1 MTSSLTSKTIL
12 VVDDEAIARDNLAHI
27 LKKSGYQVLL
37 AADGNEAVAV
47 MKAQEVNLVITDLRM
62 KGKDGMGVLAETKR
76 LWPAAEVLMVTGYAS
91 LDTAIEAM
99 KQGAYHY
106 LAKPLNVKEL
116 QAIVVKAL
124 ERSAMQQELYR
135 LRQQIADTSE
145 TSKIIGG
152 SSKTV
157 ALREQISQVAQL
169 DCNVLILG
177 ETGTGKEL
185 VARTIH
191 DLSRRAGN
199 RIVSL
204 NCGAFSEDLMS
215 TELFGHERG
224 AFTGAE
230 KLKKGLL
237 EYAKGGT
244 VFFDEI
250 GELPLQM
257 QVKLLRVLQERT
269 LMRVGGAEEITID
282 IRVLAATNRNLKE
295 ASDEGSFR
303 KDLYYRLDVITIL
316 IPPLSDRRNDIPL
329 LASHFLQKH
338 AELGRTVPQLS
349 EMAVQRLKS
358 YDYPGNIRELENI
371 IQRVLITCRE
381 DVIEPYH
388 LEDDLGPETV
398 DTTISHE
405 QSWPSLENHEKQY
418 ILKVLDEVEGKRS
431 KAAEILGIDRVSLW
445 RKIKRYGLE
454 DPEF

>member
-1 MTSSLTSKTIL
+1 MTPSLLNKTIL

-27 LKKSGYQVLL
+27 LQKSGYHVLL
-37 AADGNEAVAV
+37 AADGNEAVTV
-47 MKAQEVNLVITDLRM
+47 MEGQEVNLVITDLRM
-62 KGKDGMGVLAETKR
+62 KGRDGMAVLAETKR
-76 LWPAAEVLMVTGYAS
+76 IWPAAEVLVVTGYAS

-99 KQGAYHY
+99 KKGAYHY
-106 LAKPLNVKEL
+106 LAKPLNVREL
-116 QAIVVKAL
+116 QAMVVKAL
-124 ERSAMQQELYR
+124 ERGAMQQELYQ
-135 LRQQIADTSE
+135 LRQQVADNSE
-145 TSKIIGG
+145 FSKIIGK

-191 DLSRRAGN
+191 DLSRRAGKK
-199 RIVSL
+199 IVSL
-204 NCGAFSEDLMS
+204 NCGGFSEDLMS
-215 TELFGHERG
+215 TELFGHEQG

-269 LMRVGGAEEITID
+269 LMRVGGAEEIPID

-295 ASDEGSFR
+295 ASDEGTFR

-316 IPPLSDRRNDIPL
+316 IPPLVERRNDIPL

-338 AELGRTVPQLS
+338 VEPGRTVPHLS
-349 EMAVQRLKS
+349 EMAVERLKS
-358 YDYPGNIRELENI
+358 YEYPGNIRELENI

-381 DVIEPYH
+381 DVIEPHH
-388 LEDDLGPETV
+388 LEDDIGAETV
-398 DTTISHE
+398 ITLISQE
-405 QSWPSLENHEKQY
+405 QSWPTLEDHEKQY

-445 RKIKRYGLE
+445 RKIKRYSLD
-454 DPEF
+454 DPDF

>member
-1 MTSSLTSKTIL
+1 MIMTFPTTNSTIL
-12 VVDDEAIARDNLAHI
+12 VVDDESIARDNLAHV
-27 LKKSGYQVLL
+27 LKKAGYQVVT
-37 AADGNEAVAV
+37 AEDGVEAVSI
-47 MKAQEVNLVITDLRM
+47 MEKREVNLVITDLRM
-62 KGKDGMGVLAETKR
+62 KGRDGMGVLAETKR
-76 LWPAAEVLMVTGYAS
+76 LWPAAEVIMVTGYAS

-99 KQGAYHY
+99 KKGAYHY
-106 LAKPLNVKEL
+106 LAKPLNVNEL
-116 QAIVVKAL
+116 KAVMMKAL

-135 LRQQIADTSE
+135 LRKQVADTSE
-145 TSKIIGG
+145 TSRIIGR
-152 SSKTV
+152 SSKTM
-157 ALREQISQVAQL
+157 ALKEQISQVAQL

-191 DLSRRAGN
+191 DLSRRSDN

-204 NCGAFSEDLMS
+204 NCGAFSEELIS
-215 TELFGHERG
+215 TELFGHEQG
-224 AFTGAE
+224 AFTGAQ
-230 KLKKGLL
+230 KKKKGLL

-269 LMRVGGAEEITID
+269 LMRVGGAEEIPVD

-316 IPPLSDRRNDIPL
+316 VPSLVERRNDIPL

-338 AELGRTVPQLS
+338 VETGRPVPQLS
-349 EMAVQRLKS
+349 DLAIEKLKS

-371 IQRVLITCRE
+371 IQRLLITCRE
-381 DVIEPYH
+381 DVIEPHH
-388 LEDDLGPETV
+388 LEEDIAGSETV
-398 DTTISHE
+398 AATKQH
-405 QSWPSLENHEKQY
+405 SWPTLEENEKDY
-418 ILKVLDEVEGKRS
+418 IIRVLDEVEGKRA

-454 DPEF
+454 D

>member
-1 MTSSLTSKTIL
+1 MTSSLMSKIIL
-12 VVDDEAIARDNLAHI
+12 VVDDEAIARENLAHI
-27 LKKSGYQVLL
+27 FANSGYQVLL
-37 AADGNEAVAV
+37 AADGNEAVTT
-47 MKAQEVNLVITDLRM
+47 MKAQEVNLVITDLKM
-62 KGKDGMGVLAETKR
+62 KGKDGMEVLAETKR
-76 LWPAAEVLMVTGYAS
+76 LWPAAEVLMVTGNAS
-91 LDTAIEAM
+91 LETAIEAM

-106 LAKPLNVKEL
+106 LPKPLNVKEL

-124 ERSAMQQELYR
+124 ERNSMQQELYR
-135 LRQQIADTSE
+135 LRQHIADTNE

-269 LMRVGGAEEITID
+269 LMRVGGAKEIPID
-282 IRVLAATNRNLKE
+282 IRVLAATNKNLKE
-295 ASDEGSFR
+295 ASDEGTFR

-316 IPPLSDRRNDIPL
+316 IPPLIERINDIPL

-338 AELGRTVPQLS
+338 TELGRNIPQLS
-349 EMAVQRLKS
+349 EIAIQRLKS

-371 IQRVLITCRE
+371 IQRVLISCRE
-381 DVIEPYH
+381 DVIEPHH

-398 DTTISHE
+398 AANTSQE
-405 QSWPSLENHEKQY
+405 QSWPNLENHEKQY
-418 ILKVLDEVEGKRS
+418 ILKVLEEVEGKRS

-445 RKIKRYGLE
+445 RKIKRYSLE

>member
-204 NCGAFSEDLMS
+204 NCGAFSI
-215 TELFGHERG
+215 
-224 AFTGAE
+224 AN
-230 KLKKGLL
+230 
-237 EYAKGGT
+237 
-244 VFFDEI
+244 
-250 GELPLQM
+250 
-257 QVKLLRVLQERT
+257 
-269 LMRVGGAEEITID
+269 TI
-282 IRVLAATNRNLKE
+282 VN
-295 ASDEGSFR
+295 SS
-303 KDLYYRLDVITIL
+303 
-316 IPPLSDRRNDIPL
+316 PP
-329 LASHFLQKH
+329 
-338 AELGRTVPQLS
+338 
-349 EMAVQRLKS
+349 
-358 YDYPGNIRELENI
+358 
-371 IQRVLITCRE
+371 
-381 DVIEPYH
+381 
-388 LEDDLGPETV
+388 
-398 DTTISHE
+398 
-405 QSWPSLENHEKQY
+405 
-418 ILKVLDEVEGKRS
+418 
-431 KAAEILGIDRVSLW
+431 
-445 RKIKRYGLE
+445 
-454 DPEF
+454 

>member
-1 MTSSLTSKTIL
+1 MNAVTANSTIL
-12 VVDDEAIARDNLAHI
+12 VVDDEVIARDNLAHI
-27 LKKSGYQVLL
+27 LTKAGYQVVT
-37 AADGNEAVAV
+37 AEDGVEAVSV
-47 MKAQEVNLVITDLRM
+47 MEDQEVNLVITDLRM
-62 KGKDGMGVLAETKR
+62 KGRDGMEVLTETKR
-76 LWPAAEVLMVTGYAS
+76 LWPAAEVIMVTGYAS
-91 LDTAIEAM
+91 LDTAIAAM
-99 KQGAYHY
+99 KKGAYHY
-106 LAKPLNVKEL
+106 LAKPLNVNEL
-116 QAIVVKAL
+116 QAVVIKAL

-135 LRQQIADTSE
+135 LRQQVADTGE
-145 TSKIIGG
+145 TSKIIGQ

-157 ALREQISQVAQL
+157 ALKEQISQVAQL

-191 DLSRRAGN
+191 DLSRRRDN
-199 RIVSL
+199 KIVSL
-204 NCGAFSEDLMS
+204 NCGAFSEELIS
-215 TELFGHERG
+215 SELFGHEQG
-224 AFTGAE
+224 AFTGAQ
-230 KLKKGLL
+230 KKKKGLL

-269 LMRVGGAEEITID
+269 LMRVGGAEEIPID

-316 IPPLSDRRNDIPL
+316 VPSLVERRSDIPL

-338 AELGRTVPQLS
+338 ADRDRPVPRLS
-349 EMAVQRLKS
+349 DLAIERLKS

-371 IQRVLITCRE
+371 IQRVLVVCQE
-381 DVIEPYH
+381 DVVEPHH
-388 LEDDLGPETV
+388 LEEDIGGGSDAAAAPA
-398 DTTISHE
+398 E
-405 QSWPSLENHEKQY
+405 QSWPTLEENEKTY
-418 ILKVLDEVEGKRS
+418 ILRVLDEVEGKRA

-454 DPEF
+454 E

>member
-1 MTSSLTSKTIL
+1 MSLSTQNSTVL
-12 VVDDEAIARDNLAHI
+12 VVDDEVIARDNLAHVLTKI
-27 LKKSGYQVLL
+27 GYQVI
-37 AADGNEAVAV
+37 AAEDGTSAVAIMEEQQV
-47 MKAQEVNLVITDLRM
+47 DLVITDLRM
-62 KGKDGMGVLAETKR
+62 KGRDGMEVLAETKR
-76 LWPAAEVLMVTGYAS
+76 LWPAAEIIMVTGYAS

-99 KQGAYHY
+99 KKGAYHY
-106 LAKPLNVKEL
+106 LAKPLNINEL
-116 QAIVVKAL
+116 QAVVLKAL

-135 LRQQIADTSE
+135 LRQQVADSSE
-145 TSKIIGG
+145 TSKIIGQ
-152 SSKTV
+152 SSKTR
-157 ALREQISQVAQL
+157 ALKEQISQVAQL

-191 DLSRRAGN
+191 DLSRRSEN
-199 RIVSL
+199 KIVSL
-204 NCGAFSEDLMS
+204 NCGAFSEELIS
-215 TELFGHERG
+215 TELFGHEQG
-224 AFTGAE
+224 AFTGAQ
-230 KLKKGLL
+230 KKKKGLL

-269 LMRVGGAEEITID
+269 LMRVGGAEEIPID

-316 IPPLSDRRNDIPL
+316 VPSLVERRNDIPL

-338 AELGRTVPQLS
+338 VEPGRPVPQLS
-349 EMAVQRLKS
+349 DLAAERLKR

-371 IQRVLITCRE
+371 IQRVLITCQE
-381 DVIEPYH
+381 DVVEPHH
-388 LEDDLGPETV
+388 LEEDIAGGVETAN
-398 DTTISHE
+398 IE
-405 QSWPSLENHEKQY
+405 QPPLPTLEENEKAY
-418 ILKVLDEVEGKRS
+418 ILRVLDEVEGKRA

-454 DPEF
+454 E

>member
-1 MTSSLTSKTIL
+1 MSLSTQNSTVL
-12 VVDDEAIARDNLAHI
+12 VVDDEVIARDNLAHVLTKI
-27 LKKSGYQVLL
+27 GYQVI
-37 AADGNEAVAV
+37 AAEDGTSAVAIMEEQQV
-47 MKAQEVNLVITDLRM
+47 DLVITDLRM
-62 KGKDGMGVLAETKR
+62 KGRDGMEVLAETKR
-76 LWPAAEVLMVTGYAS
+76 LWPAAEVIMVTGYAS

-99 KQGAYHY
+99 KKGAYHY
-106 LAKPLNVKEL
+106 LAKPLNINEL
-116 QAIVVKAL
+116 QAVVLKAL

-135 LRQQIADTSE
+135 LRQQVADSSE
-145 TSKIIGG
+145 TSKIIGQ
-152 SSKTV
+152 SSKTR
-157 ALREQISQVAQL
+157 ALKEQISQVAQL

-191 DLSRRAGN
+191 DLSRRSEN
-199 RIVSL
+199 KIVSL
-204 NCGAFSEDLMS
+204 NCGAFSEELIS
-215 TELFGHERG
+215 TELFGHEQG
-224 AFTGAE
+224 AFTGAQ
-230 KLKKGLL
+230 KKKKGLL

-269 LMRVGGAEEITID
+269 LMRVGGAEEIPID

-316 IPPLSDRRNDIPL
+316 VPSLVERRNDIPL

-338 AELGRTVPQLS
+338 VEPGRPVPQLS
-349 EMAVQRLKS
+349 DLAAERLKR

-371 IQRVLITCRE
+371 IQRVLITCQE
-381 DVIEPYH
+381 DVVEPHH
-388 LEDDLGPETV
+388 LEEDIAGGVETAN
-398 DTTISHE
+398 IE
-405 QSWPSLENHEKQY
+405 QPPLPTLEENEKAY
-418 ILKVLDEVEGKRS
+418 ILRVLDEVEGKRA

-454 DPEF
+454 E

>member
-1 MTSSLTSKTIL
+1 MTSPLLKKTIL

-27 LKKSGYQVLL
+27 LQKSGFQVLL

-47 MKAQEVNLVITDLRM
+47 MEAQEVNLVITDLRM

-76 LWPAAEVLMVTGYAS
+76 LWPAAEVLIVTGYAS

-99 KQGAYHY
+99 KKGAYHY

-116 QAIVVKAL
+116 QAMVIKAL

-135 LRQQIADTSE
+135 LRQQIADNSE
-145 TSKIIGG
+145 SSKIIGQ

-191 DLSRRAGN
+191 DLSRRAEK

-215 TELFGHERG
+215 TELFGHEQG

-230 KLKKGLL
+230 KQKKGLL

-269 LMRVGGAEEITID
+269 LMRVGGTEEIPID

-295 ASDEGSFR
+295 ASVEGTFR

-316 IPPLSDRRNDIPL
+316 IPPLVERRNDVPL

-338 AELGRTVPQLS
+338 AEPGRTVPHLS
-349 EMAVQRLKS
+349 EMAAERLKS
-358 YDYPGNIRELENI
+358 YEYPGNIRELENI

-381 DVIEPYH
+381 DVIEPHH
-388 LEDDLGPETV
+388 LEDDIGAETV
-398 DTTISHE
+398 ATFISQE
-405 QSWPSLENHEKQY
+405 KSWPTLEDHEKKY

-454 DPEF
+454 DPDL